1 MIKKFGGKCEDKEDG
16 GEKDDDEYGCDDN
29 QEDEEEDE
37 QSNDEP
43 GDEEDMGNVFG
54 GGALEN
60 GVSLDF
66 HTSPVPYLM
75 NTDGG
80 G

>member
-1 MIKKFGGKCEDKEDG
+1 MIKKFGGKCEDEEDG
-16 GEKDDDEYGCDDN
+16 GEKDDDEDGCDDD

-37 QSNDEP
+37 QGDDEP
-43 GDEEDMGNVFG
+43 GDEEDMGDVFG
-54 GGALEN
+54 GGGLEN
-60 GVSLDF
+60 GVSLHF
-66 HTSPVPYLM
+66 HTSPVTYLM